1 MRVLPILV
9 LALAAAS
16 PAAAQIVRDPVLQ
29 ARDAEIFM
37 QQQALQQQSV
47 AQANQLM
54 ALEAQLRTEQNAAA
68 IRAQS
73 VRPYITEPYVGAYAS
88 TSAPPLDA
96 SKLVSIPD
104 DRLAASNAAVRAA
117 SQGH

>member
-9 LALAAAS
+9 LALAAAG
-16 PAAAQIVRDPVLQ
+16 PAAAQAVRDPVQQ

-47 AQANQLM
+47 AQANQLT
-54 ALEAQLRTEQNAAA
+54 ALEAQLQTERNLAA

-73 VRPYITEPYVGAYAS
+73 ARPVIAQPYVGAYAPT
-88 TSAPPLDA
+88 TSIDT

-104 DRLAASNAAVRAA
+104 DRLAASDAAVRAA
-117 SQGH
+117 SKPR

>member
-9 LALAAAS
+9 LALAAAG
-16 PAAAQIVRDPVLQ
+16 PASAQIVRDPGQL

-37 QQQALQQQSV
+37 QQQALQQQAV
-47 AQANQLM
+47 AQANQLS
-54 ALEAQLRTEQNAAA
+54 ALEAQIRTEQNLAAL
-68 IRAQS
+68 RAQAA
-73 VRPYITEPYVGAYAS
+73 RPVIPQPYVGAYAPT
-88 TSAPPLDA
+88 TSIDT

-117 SQGH
+117 STGH

>member
-16 PAAAQIVRDPVLQ
+16 PVAAQIVRDPGQQ

-37 QQQALQQQSV
+37 QQQAAQQQAV
-47 AQANQLM
+47 AQANQLN
-54 ALEAQLRTEQNAAA
+54 ALESQLRTEQNLAA
-68 IRAQS
+68 IRAQGA
-73 VRPYITEPYVGAYAS
+73 RPVLPEPYVGAYAPATS
-88 TSAPPLDA
+88 TVDT

-104 DRLAASNAAVRAA
+104 DRLAASNAAVKAA
-117 SQGH
+117 SEGH

>member
-1 MRVLPILV
+1 MRILPILL
-9 LALAAAS
+9 LALAAAG

-29 ARDAEIFM
+29 AREAELFM

-47 AQANQLM
+47 AQANQLS
-54 ALEAQLRTEQNAAA
+54 ALEAQLQTERNLAA

-73 VRPYITEPYVGAYAS
+73 ARPSIPQPYVGAYAS
-88 TSAPPLDA
+88 TSTTAGA
-96 SKLVSIPD
+96 GKLVSIPD